1 MHVQCLDVHG
11 CRGQRL
17 TLHIFHHSPFCL
29 ETGSSLNL
37 GLADWAS
44 QGFFLSFPTGLGME
58 LSSCA
63 CTTSSFPHKAIS
75 PAPASSFSKEDLFSL
90 VRLQN
95 QANVAAMWAQK
106 RLGAG
111 LANVLLPAVLGVST
125 CGGLGSA
132 QDSSFCT
139 STAGLLISIFRGR
152 QATMRVKNGP
162 VCFRS
167 LSFFGNKIVLGNSLE
182 DSEDTSCLWFQKI

>member
-1 MHVQCLDVHG
+1 M
-11 CRGQRL
+11 
-17 TLHIFHHSPFCL
+17 
-29 ETGSSLNL
+29 
-37 GLADWAS
+37 
-44 QGFFLSFPTGLGME
+44 
-58 LSSCA
+58 
-63 CTTSSFPHKAIS
+63 
-75 PAPASSFSKEDLFSL
+75 
-90 VRLQN
+90 
-95 QANVAAMWAQK
+95 
-106 RLGAG
+106 
-111 LANVLLPAVLGVST
+111 LLPAVLGVST

-182 DSEDTSCLWFQKI
+182 DSEVSLTLENLVFDIIRITTCILT